1 MFKRF
6 LIAAV
11 VFVLVSAQASAMQLT
26 TGESLGSIGLGSEF
40 FTLSIDGGEQ
50 IDGDESKGVVLFG
63 ENLYFHF
70 DATLLENQMP
80 QAKTF
85 AEEQKIFDD
94 ASRFGG
100 DDVTNCVP
108 VFVFEGRTIVYPI
121 TSDDG
126 REFYLLATETG
137 GGGSMK
143 VIGERDGVWVKYF
156 DTQDMR
162 KLMEPEFYIKEFHA
176 AGDALVFVYEQ
187 FNTNKTCELYYQWDA
202 SVDWFGVELRQ

>member
-1 MFKRF
+1 MFKRI
-6 LIAAV
+6 LIAA
-11 VFVLVSAQASAMQLT
+11 FVLIVMSAQASAMQLT
-26 TGESLGSIGLGSEF
+26 LGESLGSIGVGSEF
-40 FTLSIDGGEQ
+40 FTLSIDDGNQ

-70 DATLLENQMP
+70 DATLLENKMP

-85 AEEQKIFDD
+85 AEEQAIFDA

-100 DDVTNCVP
+100 DDIANTVP
-108 VFVFEGRTIVYPI
+108 VFVFEGRTTIYPI

-143 VIGERDGVWVKYF
+143 VIGERDGAWVQYF
-156 DTQDMR
+156 DTADMR
-162 KLMEPEFYIKEFHA
+162 KQIDREFYIDEFHA
-176 AGDALVFVYEQ
+176 AGDALVFVYKQWGTE
-187 FNTNKTCELYYQWDA
+187 TTCELYYQWDA
-202 SVDWFGVELRQ
+202 AVDWFSVELRQ

>member
-6 LIAAV
+6 LIAA
-11 VFVLVSAQASAMQLT
+11 FVLIVMSAQASAMQLT
-26 TGESLGSIGLGSEF
+26 LGKSLGSIGVGSEF
-40 FTLSIDGGEQ
+40 FTLSIDDGNQ

-70 DATLLENQMP
+70 DATLLENKMP

-85 AEEQKIFDD
+85 AEEQAIFDA

-100 DDVTNCVP
+100 DDLANTVP
-108 VFVFEGRTIVYPI
+108 VFVFEGRTTIYPI

-143 VIGERDGVWVKYF
+143 VIGERDGAWVQYF
-156 DTQDMR
+156 DTADMR
-162 KLMEPEFYIKEFHA
+162 KQIDREFYIDEFHA
-176 AGDALVFVYEQ
+176 AGDALVFVYKQWGTE
-187 FNTNKTCELYYQWDA
+187 TTCELYYQWDA

>member
-6 LIAAV
+6 LIAA
-11 VFVLVSAQASAMQLT
+11 FVLLMMSAQASAMQLT
-26 TGESLGSIGLGSEF
+26 LGESLGSIGLGSEF
-40 FTLSIDGGEQ
+40 FTLSIDDGNQ

-80 QAKTF
+80 QAKT
-85 AEEQKIFDD
+85 AAQEQKIFDD
-94 ASRFGG
+94 ASRFGS
-100 DDVTNCVP
+100 DDVANTVP
-108 VFVFEGRTIVYPI
+108 VFVFEGRTTIYPI

-137 GGGSMK
+137 GGSSMK
-143 VIGERDGVWVKYF
+143 VIGERDGAWVQYF
-156 DTQDMR
+156 DTSDMR
-162 KLMEPEFYIKEFHA
+162 KLIDREFYIEEFHA
-176 AGDALVFVYEQ
+176 AGDALVFVYKQWGTE
-187 FNTNKTCELYYQWDA
+187 NTCELYYQWDA